1 MTASTGE
8 LPPLAGY
15 RVIDFGHYLAGPL
28 AGMLLADQGAEVIK
42 VDRPGHPSCAT
53 PAGAVFNR
61 GKQVLELDLKSS
73 AGRDAAMQ
81 LVAGADV
88 VIENFRPGVME
99 RLGLAP
105 AAMTAANPRLVF
117 LSLPGFGAGEE
128 RASLRAFEGVLGA
141 ATGLF
146 TDLHAIRRELEA
158 PPQYTPIPLASA
170 YGAVHG
176 ALAVTLALLAREGT
190 GRGEVIEVPLAG
202 AALSAMGAFL
212 LRVAEAPARYGKRPN
227 PANDGLREQMR
238 QADAAERRRL
248 IDRLRPLQ
256 PPMFESYQAGDGR
269 WVFVLAGN
277 SRRNSVQLVKALGIY
292 DRLLAEGM
300 VDAPPYPDL
309 TRPNN
314 LQDIDGL
321 SKQWKQAIRD
331 RIADAFR
338 QRPAAAWTPIMRD
351 HGVPFTVH
359 RTTREWLQRPETD
372 AAALT
377 VEVEDPAHG
386 AIRQLGV
393 QTSLGRTDPCW
404 HVPRPARPA
413 DLGALLAD
421 SAARAAAAANGA
433 GANGDGAHSGSR
445 TAPILAGL
453 KVLDLSTVLAGP
465 CSART
470 LAEYGAEV
478 IKIDAPDPYFTPGTA
493 CLLHVEVG
501 QGKRSMILDLKQDA
515 GKRLFVQLAT
525 GADVIVHNFRPGVAE
540 RLGIDYP
547 HVARLNPDIVYL
559 NLTAFNGPRRGPWT
573 ELPGFD
579 PVLQAA
585 TGIMSRYGGPGEAPE
600 MHGFA
605 SCIDYLTGYS
615 GSYGIALAL
624 LRRKREGGGDLVL
637 TSLAQGGQLVQAPF
651 AWAAADAAP
660 DECPQGQES
669 PGTHSLE
676 HLYRAAD
683 GWLMLAGLA
692 EDLPRLRDIPEL
704 AAAPVEPCRGAGA
717 HRRAAGRHRQAAAGP
732 LGAGVQRR
740 RIRLPPR
747 PQHRGPAPHRP
758 ARADRRRTRSVVRRR
773 VHFGNP
779 PARPPRRQPGRQ
791 PCPHLRALRR
801 HLAAPHQPDAQDRQ
815 PHPPDPGRAG
825 PRRRPNRPLDR
836 RRRRR
841 RADPRRLPP
850 PLNGMADGLCDQR
863 LARTCSPI
871 PPVSPTASCTA
882 TRWTRCT
889 GPASPPTIRWRR

>member
-61 GKQVLELDLKSS
+61 GKQVLELDLKRS
-73 AGRDAAMQ
+73 AGRDAARQ

-88 VIENFRPGVME
+88 VIENFRPVVME
-99 RLGLAP
+99 RLGLGP
-105 AAMTAANPRLVF
+105 AAMTAANPRLVY

-176 ALAVTLALLAREGT
+176 ALAVTLALYAREDT
-190 GRGEVIEVPLAG
+190 GRGEAIEVPLAG

-212 LRVAEAPARYGKRPN
+212 LRVAAAPARYGKRPN
-227 PANDGLREQMR
+227 PANDGLRERMR
-238 QADAAERRRL
+238 KADAAERRRL

-256 PPMFESYQAGDGR
+256 PPMFESYQAGDGV

-292 DRLLAEGM
+292 EPLLAEGM
-300 VDAPPYPDL
+300 VDLPPYPDL

-321 SKQWKQAIRD
+321 SKPWKLAIRD

-338 QRPAAAWTPIMRD
+338 QRPAAAWTPIMRA

-359 RTTREWLQRPETD
+359 RTTQEWLQRPETD

-377 VEVEDPAHG
+377 VEVEDPVHG
-386 AIRQLGV
+386 PIRQLGV
-393 QTSLGRTDPCW
+393 QTSLGRTDPRW

-413 DLGALLAD
+413 DLTALLAD
-421 SAARAAAAANGA
+421 GAERAAAATANGA
-433 GANGDGAHSGSR
+433 GGNGDGAPSGSR
-445 TAPILAGL
+445 SAPILAGL

-501 QGKRSMILDLKQDA
+501 QGKRSMILDLKREA
-515 GKRLFVQLAT
+515 GRRLFEQLAA

-540 RLGIDYP
+540 RLGIDYA
-547 HVARLNPDIVYL
+547 HLARLNPGIVYL

-585 TGIMSRYGGPGEAPE
+585 TGIMSRYGGPGEPPE
-600 MHGFA
+600 LHGFA

-615 GSYGIALAL
+615 GTYGIALAL
-624 LRRKREGGGDLVL
+624 LRRRREGGGDLVF

-660 DECPQGQES
+660 DESVQGQES
-669 PGTHSLE
+669 PGAHSLE

-683 GWLMLAGLA
+683 GWLMLSGLP
-692 EDLPRLRDIPEL
+692 EDLPRLRDLPEL
-704 AAAPVEPCRGAGA
+704 AAAPVAPSAEPERIAALQAAIAEQPVVHWEQAFNGAGFGC
-717 HRRAAGRHRQAAAGP
+717 HRVHSIEDLRRTGLCELTDAERAAWRDGESIS
-732 LGAGVQRR
+732 V
-740 RIRLPPR
+740 IRLLDHPAGSPVDN
-747 PQHRGPAPHRP
+747 PAPTY
-758 ARADRRRTRSVVRRR
+758 ARFAGT
-773 VHFGNP
+773 
-779 PARPPRRQPGRQ
+779 
-791 PCPHLRALRR
+791 ALRLTNPMPKIGSHTR
-801 HLAAPHQPDAQDRQ
+801 EILRELGHDDAQIDRWI
-815 PHPPDPGRAG
+815 
-825 PRRRPNRPLDR
+825 
-836 RRRRR
+836 
-841 RADPRRLPP
+841 
-850 PLNGMADGLCDQR
+850 ADGVAAEQIHDAYL
-863 LARTCSPI
+863 PH
-871 PPVSPTASCTA
+871 
-882 TRWTRCT
+882 
-889 GPASPPTIRWRR
+889 

>member
-1 MTASTGE
+1 MTASTGD

-42 VDRPGHPSCAT
+42 VDRPGRPSCAT

-73 AGRDAAMQ
+73 AGRDAARQ
-81 LVAGADV
+81 LAAGADV

-99 RLGLAP
+99 RLGLGP
-105 AAMTAANPRLVF
+105 AAMTAANPRLVY

-158 PPQYTPIPLASA
+158 PPQYTPVPLASA

-176 ALAVTLALLAREGT
+176 ALAATLALYAREDT

-202 AALSAMGAFL
+202 AAMSAMGAFL
-212 LRVAEAPARYGKRPN
+212 LRVAEAPPRYGKRPN
-227 PANDGLREQMR
+227 PANDALRERMR
-238 QADAAERRRL
+238 QADRAERRRL
-248 IDRLRPLQ
+248 IDRQRPLQ

-292 DRLLAEGM
+292 ERLLAEGM
-300 VDAPPYPDL
+300 VDLPPYPDL

-321 SKQWKQAIRD
+321 SKQWRLAIRD
-331 RIADAFR
+331 RIAAAFR
-338 QRPAAAWTPIMRD
+338 QRPAAAWTPVMRA

-359 RTTREWLQRPETD
+359 RTTQQWLRRPETD

-377 VEVEDPAHG
+377 VEVADPVHG

-393 QTSLGRTDPCW
+393 QTSLGRTAPRW
-404 HVPRPARPA
+404 HVPQPARPA
-413 DLGALLAD
+413 DLSALLAD
-421 SAARAAAAANGA
+421 SAERAAAAATADGPGAYGA
-433 GANGDGAHSGSR
+433 GARSGSR

-493 CLLHVEVG
+493 CMLHVEVG
-501 QGKRSMILDLKQDA
+501 QGKRSMVLDLKQEA
-515 GKRLFVQLAT
+515 GRRLFGQLAA

-540 RLGIDYP
+540 RLGIDYASM
-547 HVARLNPDIVYL
+547 ARRNPDIVYL

-585 TGIMSRYGGPGEAPE
+585 TGIMSRYGGPGEPPE

-615 GSYGIALAL
+615 GTYGIALAL
-624 LRRKREGGGDLVL
+624 LRRKREGGGDLVF

-651 AWAAADAAP
+651 AWTAANAVP
-660 DECPQGQES
+660 DECAQGQES
-669 PGTHSLE
+669 LGSHSLE

-683 GWLMLAGLA
+683 GWLMLTGLP
-692 EDLPRLRDIPEL
+692 EDLPRLREIPEL
-704 AAAPVEPCRGAGA
+704 AAVPVEPSAEPARIAALQTAIAEQPATHWERAFNAAGFGC
-717 HRRAAGRHRQAAAGP
+717 HRVHRIEDLRRIGLRELTDAERAAWCDDESIS
-732 LGAGVQRR
+732 V
-740 RIRLPPR
+740 IRLLDHPAGSPVDN
-747 PQHRGPAPHRP
+747 PAPTY
-758 ARADRRRTRSVVRRR
+758 ARFAGTSLRLTNPMPKIGSHTRLI
-773 VHFGNP
+773 
-779 PARPPRRQPGRQ
+779 
-791 PCPHLRALRR
+791 LRELG
-801 HLAAPHQPDAQDRQ
+801 HDDAQIDRWIAEGVATEQ
-815 PHPPDPGRAG
+815 IHDAYL
-825 PRRRPNRPLDR
+825 PR
-836 RRRRR
+836 
-841 RADPRRLPP
+841 
-850 PLNGMADGLCDQR
+850 
-863 LARTCSPI
+863 
-871 PPVSPTASCTA
+871 
-882 TRWTRCT
+882 
-889 GPASPPTIRWRR
+889 